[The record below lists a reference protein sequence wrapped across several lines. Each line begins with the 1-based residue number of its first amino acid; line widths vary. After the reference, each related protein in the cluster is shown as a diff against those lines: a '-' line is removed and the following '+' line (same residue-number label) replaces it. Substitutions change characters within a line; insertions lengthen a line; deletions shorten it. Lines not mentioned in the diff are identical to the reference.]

1 MGDLIDLDKYRETK
15 EEEEEEEATLDE
27 LHEVLAELRQDPDFI
42 NAGFTG
48 IYIPLEELASY
59 SNHKEAHEPPVV
71 TRLELLQ
78 AAFEHFINAL
88 RPWRKK

>member
-1 MGDLIDLDKYRETK
+1 MGDLVDLDKYRENK
-15 EEEEEEEATLDE
+15 EAVEQDDHDLEDLR
-27 LHEVLAELRQDPDFI
+27 EVLAELGRDPEFI
-42 NAGFTG
+42 NAGLTG
-48 IYIPLEELASY
+48 IYIPLEEMVKY
-59 SNHKEAHEPPVV
+59 SEREEPPEPPIV

>member
-1 MGDLIDLDKYRETK
+1 MGDLVDLDKYREIK
-15 EEEEEEEATLDE
+15 EAGEQDDQDLEELR
-27 LHEVLAELRQDPDFI
+27 EVLAELGRDPEFI
-42 NAGFTG
+42 NAGLTG
-48 IYIPLEELASY
+48 IYIPLEEMVKY
-59 SNHKEAHEPPVV
+59 SEREEPPEPPVV

>member
-1 MGDLIDLDKYRETK
+1 MGDLVDLDKFRKSK
-15 EEEEEEEATLDE
+15 EVEEEEEATLDE
-27 LHEVLAELRQDPDFI
+27 LHDVLAELRQDPDFI
-42 NAGFTG
+42 NTGYTG
-48 IYIPLEELASY
+48 IYIPLEELVSH
-59 SNHKEAHEPPVV
+59 SSPPEPPDPPVV

>member
-1 MGDLIDLDKYRETK
+1 MGDLVDLDKFRKSKEV
-15 EEEEEEEATLDE
+15 EEEEEETLDE
-27 LHEVLAELRQDPDFI
+27 LHDVLAELGRDPEFI
-42 NAGFTG
+42 NAGLTG
-48 IYIPLEELASY
+48 IYIPLEEMVKY
-59 SNHKEAHEPPVV
+59 SEREEPPEPPIV

>member
-1 MGDLIDLDKYRETK
+1 MGDLVDLDKFRESK
-15 EEEEEEEATLDE
+15 EVEEEEEATLDE
-27 LHEVLAELRQDPDFI
+27 LHDVLAELGRDPEFI
-42 NAGFTG
+42 NAGLTG
-48 IYIPLEELASY
+48 IYIPLEEMVKY
-59 SNHKEAHEPPVV
+59 SEREEPPEPPIV